1 MIVKRRQTLF
11 RLSSQRT
18 FSAKHATSGTRTY
31 CSDGGAHALIMTVH
45 AWKRK
50 RSHGHDFIHAAC
62 KSYQQLTCKPAFHR
76 GKVFSPV
83 EPKHSK
89 TPGEEIRPI
98 IDEVG
103 VEFERLLHMV
113 MGG

>member
-1 MIVKRRQTLF
+1 MPG
-11 RLSSQRT
+11 
-18 FSAKHATSGTRTY
+18 SAKGLTGMISF
-31 CSDGGAHALIMTVH
+31 M
-45 AWKRK
+45 
-50 RSHGHDFIHAAC
+50 
-62 KSYQQLTCKPAFHR
+62 QLTCKPAFHR

-103 VEFERLLHMV
+103 VEFERLLHM
-113 MGG
+113 GGVAEALKRV